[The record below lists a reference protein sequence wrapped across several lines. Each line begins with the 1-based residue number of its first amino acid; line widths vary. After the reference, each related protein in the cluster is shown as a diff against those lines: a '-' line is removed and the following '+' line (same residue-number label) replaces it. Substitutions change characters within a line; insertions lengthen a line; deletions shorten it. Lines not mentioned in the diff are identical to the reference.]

1 MKVAFFGECMV
12 ELSGEPLRRTFG
24 GDTLNTAL
32 YLARL
37 GRNRGIDVSYA
48 TGLGEDK
55 LSVEMKRAWNDEYI
69 DTSLIETVSDK
80 QPGLYLVETDVN
92 GERTFLYWRND
103 SAAKYYFDNVVSK
116 LEVALAANQHDAL
129 YLSGI
134 SLAIL
139 NNSARK
145 RMLTMAKHHHESG
158 KKVIFDN
165 NFRPQ
170 LWSSSDA
177 RQWYEKL
184 LPYVDIALLTEDDDR
199 EIWGTEESIESR
211 CERFEIAEVVIKRGC
226 EPCKVITRENNQIN
240 THIVAASK
248 VANVIDT
255 CAAGDSFAAGYLS
268 ARLSGQSCELSA
280 EFAHSVAAIVIQHP
294 GAIAPLGAMDHLL

>member
-103 SAAKYYFDNVVSK
+103 SAAKYY
-116 LEVALAANQHDAL
+116 
-129 YLSGI
+129 
-134 SLAIL
+134 
-139 NNSARK
+139 
-145 RMLTMAKHHHESG
+145 
-158 KKVIFDN
+158 
-165 NFRPQ
+165 
-170 LWSSSDA
+170 
-177 RQWYEKL
+177 
-184 LPYVDIALLTEDDDR
+184 
-199 EIWGTEESIESR
+199 
-211 CERFEIAEVVIKRGC
+211 
-226 EPCKVITRENNQIN
+226 
-240 THIVAASK
+240 
-248 VANVIDT
+248 
-255 CAAGDSFAAGYLS
+255 
-268 ARLSGQSCELSA
+268 
-280 EFAHSVAAIVIQHP
+280 
-294 GAIAPLGAMDHLL
+294 